1 MSASAW
7 QLKASFT
14 CDILAFL
21 DCRPEA
27 PSLEG
32 LNRLIQAC
40 LRRVPWESVTRIV
53 KRHAT
58 RDTARCPRW
67 PDELWR
73 DALVFNAGG
82 TCFEVNYAFFG
93 LLTRLGYRGYMTLND
108 MGAARD
114 CHAAIIVI
122 LDGQKHLV
130 DVSLPLSRALALRA
144 DASAELHAPWLTYT
158 VRPQAGG
165 IYVVERS
172 PHPRPYVFTL
182 KDAPVAGPAY
192 ERAVEDDYGPDGHF
206 LDRVVINKV
215 VGERAW
221 LFNSAARPYR
231 LEAFDRAGRH
241 EGHLPPEDPA
251 RSLADF
257 YQMPAEKVAAALAW
271 VQAERQN
278 GQPAP
283 SPRLAAG
290 RAA

>member
-1 MSASAW
+1 MSAPER
-7 QLKASFT
+7 QLEASVVR
-14 CDILAFL
+14 DILAFL

-27 PSLEG
+27 PNLEG
-32 LNRLIQAC
+32 LNRLIGAC
-40 LRRVPWESVTRIV
+40 TRRVPWESVTRLL

-58 RDTARCPRW
+58 RDTTLCPRW

-82 TCFEVNYAFFG
+82 TCFEVNYAFFCF
-93 LLTRLGYRGYMTLND
+93 LARLGYGGYMTVND
-108 MGAARD
+108 MGDARD

-122 LDGQKHLV
+122 LDGQKYLV

-144 DASAELHAPWLTYT
+144 DVRTELHAPWLTYT
-158 VRPQAGG
+158 VRPQVGG
-165 IYVVERS
+165 VYVVERS
-172 PHPRPYVFTL
+172 PHPRPYLFTL
-182 KDAPVAGPAY
+182 KDTSVAGPAY
-192 ERAVEDDYGPDGHF
+192 ERAVEDDYGPAGHF

-215 VGERAW
+215 VGARAW

-231 LEAFDRAGRH
+231 LETFDRAGRR
-241 EGHLPPEDPA
+241 EVRLPPEDPA

-257 YQMPAEKVAAALAW
+257 YRMPADKVAAALAW

-278 GQPAP
+278 GQPALLP
-283 SPRLAAG
+283 LATG